1 MNMVYPVRIGI
12 FEKGNKRRQTHRGKP
27 SIKTIEDRYDIF
39 FLKVYIVASK
49 SPTLFQRQLDQER
62 QPLYINKRKK
72 GLSKTENPCICPKS
86 GKQNTN
92 RIRLFWIEDPR
103 A

>member
-1 MNMVYPVRIGI
+1 MKKEINGDRRIGS
-12 FEKGNKRRQTHRGKP
+12 KP

-49 SPTLFQRQLDQER
+49 KPTLFQRQLDQER

-72 GLSKTENPCICPKS
+72 DSPKRRIPVFVLNPE
-86 GKQNTN
+86 N
-92 RIRLFWIEDPR
+92 RILIAFDCSG
-103 A
+103 